1 MSSIPLKNLPDLA
14 DRLIYVRRLKDLT
27 QAELAQIAKTT
38 QQAIQQAESGKARNP
53 RYLARLSQALDIPH
67 EWLALNMMPGKVPGR
82 PRGGGMGEKGGEVL
96 QSFYAMPKKD
106 QDLMLAL
113 MKSRGKKK

>member
-27 QAELAQIAKTT
+27 QAELADIAGTT
-38 QQAIQQAESGKARNP
+38 QQAIQQAESGRARNP

-67 EWLALNMMPGKVPGR
+67 EWLALNMMGGKGTPTAGLSDKSS
-82 PRGGGMGEKGGEVL
+82 EIL
-96 QSFYAMPKKD
+96 NSFFAMPKKD
-106 QDLMLAL
+106 QALMLEL
-113 MKSRGKKK
+113 MKARGKTK